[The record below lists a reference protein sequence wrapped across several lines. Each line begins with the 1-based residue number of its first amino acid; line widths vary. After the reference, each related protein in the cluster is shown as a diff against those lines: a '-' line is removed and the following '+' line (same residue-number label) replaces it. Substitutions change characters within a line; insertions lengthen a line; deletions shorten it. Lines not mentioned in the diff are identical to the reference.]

1 LTPLR
6 ILSLSTLYPNPARP
20 GLGQFVANSLQA
32 AGRRDDVELTVVN
45 PIGLPPWP
53 LARHAEYA
61 GLDRLPATA
70 VEEGIEVHRPPYRL
84 IPVIGRDSNPGRIVD
99 AVLPLA
105 RKLHEARG
113 FDLIDAQYFFPDGP
127 AVAKIAR
134 DLGLPF
140 SIKARGADIHMW
152 AGRPSARRQILAA
165 ADEAAG
171 LLAVSHA
178 LKRDMV
184 ALGMPEERIRVHYTG
199 IDHARFAP
207 LPRKQARAL
216 ISAIPELGVWA
227 EGTLLVCTGAL
238 IGRKGQRLA
247 IEALARL
254 KDVPLPVHRGAHLVL
269 AGKGPDEAD
278 LRDLAARLGV
288 ADHVQFLGQVS
299 HDLLPQLLSAA
310 DALVL
315 PSASEGI
322 ANAWI
327 EALACGTPV
336 VIPDVGGAREIVTDC
351 SAGRI
356 VERDAAAI
364 AAAIRELVS
373 DPPDQQSVAANTA
386 RFSWEANVA
395 ELVDY
400 WRNCSRPTASPQSTA
415 ESGVRYI

>member
-1 LTPLR
+1 VIETAKLR
-6 ILSLSTLYPNPARP
+6 VLSLSTLYPNPARP
-20 GLGQFVANSLQA
+20 GLGPFVASSLQA
-32 AGRRDDVELTVVN
+32 VGRRGDVELTVIN

-53 LARHAEYA
+53 LSRHPEYA
-61 GLDRLPATA
+61 GLDQVPELAS
-70 VEEGIEVHRPPYRL
+70 EGGLEVHRPRYTL
-84 IPVIGRDSNPGRIVD
+84 IPMVGRDSNPGRIVD

-105 RKLHEARG
+105 RKLHTERP

-127 AVAKIAR
+127 AAAAIAGK
-134 DLGLPF
+134 LGLPF

-152 AGRPSARRQILAA
+152 AQRPAAREQILAA
-165 ADEAAG
+165 ARGAAG

-178 LKRDMV
+178 LKHEMA

-199 IDHARFAP
+199 IDHARFTP

-216 ISAIPELGVWA
+216 ISAVPELGVWA
-227 EGTLLVCTGAL
+227 EGALLVCTGAL

-254 KDVPLPVHRGAHLVL
+254 KAAPGPVYGGVHLVL
-269 AGKGPDEAD
+269 AGKGPDEAE
-278 LRDLAARLGV
+278 LRALAARLEV
-288 ADHVQFLGQVS
+288 DDSVQFLGQVG

-315 PSASEGI
+315 PSASEGV

-336 VIPDVGGAREIVTDC
+336 VIPDVGGAREIVTQA

-356 VERDAAAI
+356 VARDPAAI
-364 AAAIRELVS
+364 AEAVTELVC
-373 DPPDQQSVAANTA
+373 DPPDQKDVAANSD
-386 RFSWEANVA
+386 RFSWEANAA

-400 WRNCSRPTASPQSTA
+400 WRGLIGA
-415 ESGVRYI
+415 